1 MTMTLEQAQ
10 TLATQGKL
18 ETSVDSQL
26 QYDLRREGASKATAW
41 IMGTD
46 PVKDQANAVLLAKYW
61 NEFNE
66 LVKALDIISDQ
77 IQSHMEDARIP
88 AGHASWALAVKA
100 IADRVLAKARQV
112 PELDAPAS

>member
-66 LVKALDIISDQ
+66 LVDGLRQ
-77 IQSHMEDARIP
+77 
-88 AGHASWALAVKA
+88 ALAIRDHRHET
-100 IADRVLAKARQV
+100 IASSLLDLLAKAQQV
-112 PELDAPAS
+112 PEMDAPAS